1 MSIEIIQTT
10 LPSGS
15 SVSAAL
21 ARAARADAPGL
32 ILIHEWWGLLDETK
46 AMAERLALQGYNTL
60 AVDLYGGKA
69 SLDPAV
75 AGELMNGVDPLKAGA
90 NLSTWNTWLRE
101 HGARKVGTLGFC
113 FGGTWSLNASLVAP
127 VDATVI
133 FYGGVARPAEDLAAL
148 RGPVLAHFGSKDN
161 VIPQNSAQQLEAA
174 LAQAGKAGDVYT
186 YLADHA
192 FAREGGPNYE
202 PGAAALAWQ
211 RTDAFLRK
219 YLEVATGTAAY
230 TPPSRQASFSEIPV
244 ISIASLGSADAA
256 EAATIEAIRKA
267 SEEVGFF
274 YITDYGIEP
283 AKMRD
288 IFEQCRRLYDLP
300 TAELQ
305 KMRLANSPC
314 FAGYL
319 SVGERGAN
327 ANRPRDLLEA
337 FNVCTELPPDDPFV
351 TKKIPLHGAN
361 QWPASLPGFRDS
373 VLDYYRAMD
382 KLGAR
387 LLQAFAMALG
397 LDRDALNDQYRKP
410 ISQLRLLH
418 YPAQDQ
424 AVDEMMGAR
433 SHRDVGMFT
442 ILLQDNVGG
451 LEVCNAAGEWIVA
464 PPIENTLIVNVGEMM
479 KLLTND
485 HFASALH
492 RVVNRSN
499 RQRFSVPYF
508 FNPDY
513 NTQLST
519 LAQYIDE
526 AHPAQFK
533 PIHVGE
539 HMFNFYRNL
548 WPNTAAG
555 AAE

>member
-1 MSIEIIQTT
+1 MSIEMIQTK
-10 LPSGS
+10 LPSDS
-15 SVSAAL
+15 TVSAAL
-21 ARAARADAPGL
+21 ARAARPDAPGL

-60 AVDLYGGKA
+60 AVDLYGGQS

-75 AGELMNGVDPLKAGA
+75 AGKLMNGVNPVEAGA
-90 NLSTWNTWLRE
+90 ILSAWNTWLRE

-113 FGGTWSLNASLVAP
+113 FGGTWSLNASLVSP

-133 FYGGVARPAEDLAAL
+133 FYGWVVRPAKELAAL
-148 RGPVLAHFGSKDN
+148 KGPVLAHFGAKDTI
-161 VIPQNSAQQLEAA
+161 VPQNSAQQLEAA
-174 LAQAGKAGDVYT
+174 LTQAGKAGDVYS

-219 YLEVATGTAAY
+219 HLGLATGAPAY
-230 TPPSRQASFSEIPV
+230 TPPSRQASFNEIPL
-244 ISIASLGSADAA
+244 ISIASLGSGNAA

-274 YITDYGIEP
+274 YVTDHGIDP
-283 AKMRD
+283 AKMHD
-288 IFEQCRRLYDLP
+288 IFEQCRRLYALP
-300 TAELQ
+300 KAELQ
-305 KMRLANSPC
+305 QMRLANSPC
-314 FAGYL
+314 FSGYL

-327 ANRPRDLLEA
+327 AQRPRDLLEA

-351 TKKIPLHGAN
+351 TRKIPLHGAN

-373 VLDYYRAMD
+373 VLDYYSAMD
-382 KLGAR
+382 QLGAR
-387 LLQAFAMALG
+387 LLQAFALALG
-397 LDRDALNDQYRKP
+397 LDRDALVGEYRKP

-433 SHRDVGMFT
+433 AHRDVGMFT
-442 ILLQDNVGG
+442 ILLQDDVGG
-451 LEVCNAAGEWIVA
+451 LEVCNAAGEYIVA

-519 LAQYIDE
+519 LEQYIDE

-533 PIHVGE
+533 PIHVGQ

-548 WPNTAAG
+548 WPNTAAV
-555 AAE
+555 AVD

>member
-1 MSIEIIQTT
+1 MSIEMIQTR
-10 LPSGS
+10 LPSGGT
-15 SVSAAL
+15 VSAAL
-21 ARAARADAPGL
+21 ARAARPDAPGL

-46 AMAERLALQGYNTL
+46 AMAERLAQQGYNTL
-60 AVDLYGGKA
+60 AVDLYGGKS

-75 AGELMNGVDPLKAGA
+75 AGRLMNGVDPVEA
-90 NLSTWNTWLRE
+90 NAILSAWNKWLRD

-113 FGGTWSLNASLVAP
+113 FGGTWSLNASLASP

-133 FYGGVARPAEDLAAL
+133 FYGWVVRPAKELAAL
-148 RGPVLAHFGSKDN
+148 KGPVLAHFGAKDAI
-161 VIPQNSAQQLEAA
+161 VPQNSAEQLEAA
-174 LAQAGKAGDVYT
+174 LKQAGKAGDVYL

-219 YLEVATGTAAY
+219 HLELATGAPAY
-230 TPPSRQASFSEIPV
+230 TPPSRQASFSEIPM
-244 ISIASLGSADAA
+244 ISIASLGKGDAA
-256 EAATIEAIRKA
+256 EAATIAAVRKA

-274 YITDYGIEP
+274 YITDHGIDP
-283 AKMRD
+283 AQMSD
-288 IFEQCRRLYDLP
+288 IFEQCRRLYALP
-300 TAELQ
+300 KAELQ
-305 KMRLANSPC
+305 QMRLANSPC

-327 ANRPRDLLEA
+327 AQRPRDLLEA

-351 TKKIPLHGAN
+351 VKKVPLHGAN
-361 QWPASLPGFRDS
+361 QWPESLPGFRDS
-373 VLDYYRAMD
+373 VLGYYSAMD

-387 LLQAFAMALG
+387 LLQAFALALG
-397 LDRDALNDQYRKP
+397 LDRHALDDQYRKP

-418 YPAQDQ
+418 YPVQDQ
-424 AVDEMMGAR
+424 AVDEMLGAR
-433 SHRDVGMFT
+433 AHRDVGMFT

-451 LEVCNAAGEWIVA
+451 LEVCNADGEYIVA

-513 NTQLST
+513 TTQLGT
-519 LAQYIDE
+519 LEQYIDE

-533 PIHVGE
+533 PIHVGQ

-555 AAE
+555 PAQ

>member
-1 MSIEIIQTT
+1 MSIEMIQTK

-15 SVSAAL
+15 TVSAAL
-21 ARAARADAPGL
+21 ARAARPDAPGL

-46 AMAERLALQGYNTL
+46 AMAERLAQQGYNTL
-60 AVDLYGGKA
+60 AVDLYGGQS

-75 AGELMNGVDPLKAGA
+75 AGKLMNGVDPVEAGEI
-90 NLSTWNTWLRE
+90 LSAWNTWLRE

-113 FGGTWSLNASLVAP
+113 FGGTWSLNASLVSP

-133 FYGGVARPAEDLAAL
+133 FYGWVVRPAKDLAAL
-148 RGPVLAHFGSKDN
+148 KGPVLAHFGAKDTI
-161 VIPQNSAQQLEAA
+161 VPQNSAQQFEAA
-174 LAQAGKAGDVYT
+174 LKQAGKAGDVYS

-219 YLEVATGTAAY
+219 HLELATGAPAY

-244 ISIASLGSADAA
+244 ISIASLGSGNAD
-256 EAATIEAIRKA
+256 EFATIAAIRKA

-274 YITDYGIEP
+274 YITDHGLEP
-283 AKMRD
+283 GKMRD
-288 IFEQCRRLYDLP
+288 IFEQCRRLYALP
-300 TAELQ
+300 KAELQ
-305 KMRLANSPC
+305 QMRLANSPC

-327 ANRPRDLLEA
+327 AQRPRDLLEA

-351 TKKIPLHGAN
+351 IKKVPLHGAN

-373 VLDYYRAMD
+373 VLGYYSVMD
-382 KLGAR
+382 KLGTR
-387 LLQAFAMALG
+387 LLQAFALALG
-397 LDRDALNDQYRKP
+397 LDRYALDDQYRKP

-418 YPAQDQ
+418 YPVQDQ

-433 SHRDVGMFT
+433 AHRDVGMFT

-451 LEVCNAAGEWIVA
+451 LEVCNAAGEYIVA

-492 RVVNRSN
+492 RVVNRYG

-519 LAQYIDE
+519 LEQYIDE

-533 PIHVGE
+533 PIHVGQ

>member
-15 SVSAAL
+15 TVSAAL

-60 AVDLYGGKA
+60 AVDLYDGK
-69 SLDPAV
+69 SSMDPAV
-75 AGELMNGVDPLKAGA
+75 AGKLMNGVDPTEATATLTA
-90 NLSTWNTWLRE
+90 WNAWLRK

-113 FGGTWSLNASLVAP
+113 FGGTWSLKASLAAP
-127 VDATVI
+127 VDATVV
-133 FYGGVARPAEDLAAL
+133 FYGGVRHAAEELAAL
-148 RGPVLAHFGSKDN
+148 HGPVLAHFGSKDT
-161 VIPQNSAQQLEAA
+161 IFTPELAQALETA
-174 LAQAGKAGDVYT
+174 LKQAGKAGDVYT

-192 FAREGGPNYE
+192 FAREGGPNFE

-219 YLEVATGTAAY
+219 HLEVATGTAAY
-230 TPPSRQASFSEIPV
+230 TPPARQASFSEIPL
-244 ISIASLGSADAA
+244 ISIASLGQGNAE
-256 EAATIEAIRKA
+256 EAATIAAIRKA
-267 SEEVGFF
+267 SEQVGFF
-274 YITDYGIEP
+274 YITDHGIDL
-283 AKMRD
+283 AKMHD
-288 IFEQCRRLYDLP
+288 IVEQCRRFFALP
-300 TAELQ
+300 KAELEE
-305 KMRLANSPC
+305 MRLANSPC

-327 ANRPRDLLEA
+327 AQRPRDLLEA
-337 FNVCTELPPDDPFV
+337 FNICTELPPDDPFV
-351 TKKIPLHGAN
+351 LKKVPLHGAN
-361 QWPASLPGFRDS
+361 QWPTSLPGFRDC
-373 VLDYYRAMD
+373 VLDYYREMD
-382 KLGAR
+382 KLGLR

-397 LDRDALNDQYRKP
+397 LGRHALDSQYRKP

-418 YPAQDQ
+418 YPVQDQ

-433 SHRDVGMFT
+433 SHRDVGVLT
-442 ILLQDNVGG
+442 ILLQDDVGG

-464 PPIENTLIVNVGEMM
+464 PPIDGTLIVNLGEMM

-485 HFASALH
+485 QFASALH
-492 RVVNRSN
+492 RVVNRYG

-513 NTQLST
+513 DAQLST
-519 LAQYIDE
+519 LDQYIDA

-533 PIHVGE
+533 PIHVGQ

-548 WPNTAAG
+548 WPNTAAM

>member
-1 MSIEIIQTT
+1 
-10 LPSGS
+10 
-15 SVSAAL
+15 
-21 ARAARADAPGL
+21 
-32 ILIHEWWGLLDETK
+32 
-46 AMAERLALQGYNTL
+46 
-60 AVDLYGGKA
+60 
-69 SLDPAV
+69 
-75 AGELMNGVDPLKAGA
+75 
-90 NLSTWNTWLRE
+90 
-101 HGARKVGTLGFC
+101 
-113 FGGTWSLNASLVAP
+113 
-127 VDATVI
+127 
-133 FYGGVARPAEDLAAL
+133 
-148 RGPVLAHFGSKDN
+148 
-161 VIPQNSAQQLEAA
+161 
-174 LAQAGKAGDVYT
+174 
-186 YLADHA
+186 
-192 FAREGGPNYE
+192 
-202 PGAAALAWQ
+202 
-211 RTDAFLRK
+211 
-219 YLEVATGTAAY
+219 
-230 TPPSRQASFSEIPV
+230 
-244 ISIASLGSADAA
+244 
-256 EAATIEAIRKA
+256 
-267 SEEVGFF
+267 
-274 YITDYGIEP
+274 
-283 AKMRD
+283 
-288 IFEQCRRLYDLP
+288 
-300 TAELQ
+300 
-305 KMRLANSPC
+305 
-314 FAGYL
+314 
-319 SVGERGAN
+319 
-327 ANRPRDLLEA
+327 
-337 FNVCTELPPDDPFV
+337 
-351 TKKIPLHGAN
+351 
-361 QWPASLPGFRDS
+361 
-373 VLDYYRAMD
+373 MD
-382 KLGAR
+382 QLGAR
-387 LLQAFAMALG
+387 LLEAFALALG
-397 LDRDALNDQYRKP
+397 LDRNALNDQYRKP

-533 PIHVGE
+533 PIHVGQ